1 MKEKLLFRRQFVIT
15 KRANKLESWKE
26 TKLFDDYKLYTHP
39 DLNIVEI
46 SMADKRAILLGF
58 FVDPDNIN
66 YTDYDILKDMLE
78 KSDNFTDF
86 QQKSISLTGRWI
98 LIYISDKEKKIF
110 NDPAISRHIYYSSG
124 PEMIL
129 GSNSNIINY
138 YIEHAENKNP
148 EFIEYI
154 SSKFYNINE
163 EEWYS
168 DATGFENIYKLL
180 PNHYYDMDN
189 KQNQRYWLEIPYI
202 DYNHAIDRAIELLVN
217 SFKAIDKRDY
227 YKILGLTSGFDSR
240 VIYAAASYAGIDTK
254 YFLSTMNILKAD
266 HPDLVIAKE
275 ILNDY
280 GKDLIILDKLAPL
293 TDEFAYYYKENIEDS
308 QILPKTLTAQH
319 FLYSPDFPE
328 NTLYITGNNSAV
340 FKDFYGKREASSG
353 KEISK
358 LTGIPIKYTI
368 FNESFDRWIEENK
381 DLVKKANIN
390 MMDLFYWE
398 HRLANFGVKYVA
410 NQDIAVD
417 EFSAFNNRE
426 MFLLLMKAKYD
437 NKIDHKV
444 IFKDIINKLDPKL
457 MTYSINPSSGKGKVA
472 DFVKRNVSKRT
483 WENIKLLLKK

>member
-15 KRANKLESWKE
+15 KRSNKINSWKI
-26 TKLFDDYKLYTHP
+26 TNLFDDYKLYTHP
-39 DLNIVEI
+39 DLNIVDI
-46 SMADKRAILLGF
+46 SMADKRAIVLGF

-66 YTDYDILKDMLE
+66 YSNYDILKDMLE
-78 KSDNFTDF
+78 KSYDFNDF
-86 QQKSISLTGRWI
+86 QQKSMSLTGRWI
-98 LIYISDKEKKIF
+98 LIYISDTEKKIF
-110 NDPAISRHIYYSSG
+110 NDPATSRHIYYSSG
-124 PEMIL
+124 DEMIL

-138 YIEHAENKNP
+138 YIDHEKNKNP
-148 EFIEYI
+148 EFLEYI
-154 SSKFYNINE
+154 SSKYYNINE
-163 EEWYS
+163 VEWYS
-168 DATGFENIYKLL
+168 DATGYENIYKLL
-180 PNHYYDMDN
+180 PNHYYDVDN
-189 KQNQRYWLEIPYI
+189 KQSQRYWLEIPYI
-202 DYNHAIDRAIELLVN
+202 DYNHAIDRATELLVN
-217 SFKAIDKRDY
+217 SFKAIDMRDY
-227 YKILGLTSGFDSR
+227 YKIFGLTSGFDSR

-280 GKDLIILDKLAPL
+280 NKELIVLDKLNPL
-293 TDEFAYYYKENIEDS
+293 KDEFAYYYKENIEDS
-308 QILPKTLTAQH
+308 QILPKALTAQH
-319 FLYSPDFPE
+319 LLYSPDFPE

-358 LTGIPIKYTI
+358 LTEIPKKYTI
-368 FNESFDRWIEENK
+368 FDDSFDRWIDENK
-381 DLVKKANIN
+381 DLVEKANIN

-426 MFLLLMKAKYD
+426 MFLLLMKSKHE

-457 MTYSINPSSGKGKVA
+457 MTYPINPTSGKGKVA

-483 WENIKLLLKK
+483 WENIKLVLKN

>member
-39 DLNIVEI
+39 DLNIVDI

-58 FVDPDNIN
+58 FVDPNHID
-66 YTDYDILKDMLE
+66 YDDYDILKDMLG
-78 KSDNFTDF
+78 KSDNFADL

-110 NDPAISRHIYYSSG
+110 NDPATSRHIYYSSG

-138 YIEHAENKNP
+138 YIDHGKNKDP
-148 EFIEYI
+148 EYLEYI

-163 EEWYS
+163 VEWYS
-168 DATGFENIYKLL
+168 NATGFENIYKLL
-180 PNHYYDMDN
+180 PNHYYDMDKN
-189 KQNQRYWLEIPYI
+189 TSQRYWIEIPYI
-202 DYNHAIDRAIELLVN
+202 DYNHAIDRATELLVN
-217 SFKAIDKRDY
+217 SFKAIDMRDY
-227 YKILGLTSGFDSR
+227 YKILGLTAGFDSR
-240 VIYAAASYAGIDTK
+240 VIYAASSYAGIDTK
-254 YFLSTMNILKAD
+254 YFLSTMNILKTD

-275 ILNDY
+275 ILNNY
-280 GKDLIILDKLAPL
+280 NKELVVLDKLEPL
-293 TDEFAYYYKENIEDS
+293 KDEFAYYYKENIEDT

-319 FLYSPDFPE
+319 LLYSPDFPE

-340 FKDFYGKREASSG
+340 FKDFYGQREASSG

-358 LTGIPIKYTI
+358 LTGIPKKYTI
-368 FNESFDRWIEENK
+368 FDESFDRWINENK
-381 DLVKKANIN
+381 ALVDEANIN

-417 EFSAFNNRE
+417 EFAAFNNRE
-426 MFLLLMKAKYD
+426 MFVLLMKAKYE

-444 IFKDIINKLDPKL
+444 IFKDIINKLDPQL
-457 MTYSINPSSGKGKVA
+457 MTYPINPTSGNGKVA
-472 DFVKRNVSKRT
+472 ELVKRKVSKRT
-483 WENIKLLLKK
+483 WENIKLVLKN

>member
-15 KRANKLESWKE
+15 KRSNKINSWKI
-26 TKLFDDYKLYTHP
+26 TNLFDDYKLYTHP
-39 DLNIVEI
+39 DLNIVDI
-46 SMADKRAILLGF
+46 SMADKRAIVLGF
-58 FVDPDNIN
+58 FVDPENIK
-66 YTDYDILKDMLE
+66 YSDYDILKDMLE
-78 KSDNFTDF
+78 KSNNFNDF

-98 LIYISDKEKKIF
+98 LIYISYTEKKIF
-110 NDPAISRHIYYSSG
+110 NDPATSRHIYYSSG

-138 YIEHAENKNP
+138 YIDHGKNKDP
-148 EFIEYI
+148 EFLEFI

-180 PNHYYDMDN
+180 PNHYYDMDK
-189 KQNQRYWLEIPYI
+189 KQSQRYWLEIPYI
-202 DYNHAIDRAIELLVN
+202 NYNHAIDRATELLVN
-217 SFKAIDKRDY
+217 SFKAIEKRDY
-227 YKILGLTSGFDSR
+227 YKIFGLTAGFDSR
-240 VIYAAASYAGIDTK
+240 VIYAASSYAGIDTK
-254 YFLSTMNILKAD
+254 YFLSTMNILKSD

-280 GKDLIILDKLAPL
+280 NKELIVLDKLEPL
-293 TDEFAYYYKENIEDS
+293 KDEFAYYYKENIEDS

-319 FLYSPDFPE
+319 LLYIPDFPE

-358 LTGIPIKYTI
+358 LTGIPKKYTI
-368 FNESFDRWIEENK
+368 FDESFDRWIEENK
-381 DLVKKANIN
+381 ALVDEANIN

-398 HRLANFGVKYVA
+398 HRLANFGVKYIA

-426 MFLLLMKAKYD
+426 IFLLLMKAKHE

-457 MTYSINPSSGKGKVA
+457 MTYPINPTSGKGKVA

-483 WENIKLLLKK
+483 WENIKLVLKN

>member
-15 KRANKLESWKE
+15 KRSNKINSWKI
-26 TKLFDDYKLYTHP
+26 TNLFDDYKLYTHP
-39 DLNIVEI
+39 DLNIVDI
-46 SMADKRAILLGF
+46 SIGGKRAIVLGF

-66 YTDYDILKDMLE
+66 YSDYDILKDMLE
-78 KSDNFTDF
+78 KSYDFSDF

-110 NDPAISRHIYYSSG
+110 NDPATSRHIYYSSG
-124 PEMIL
+124 DEMIL

-138 YIEHAENKNP
+138 YIDHGKNKDP
-148 EFIEYI
+148 EFLEYI
-154 SSKFYNINE
+154 SSKYYNINE
-163 EEWYS
+163 EERYS
-168 DATGFENIYKLL
+168 DATGYENIYKLL
-180 PNHYYDMDN
+180 PNHYYDMDK
-189 KQNQRYWLEIPYI
+189 KQSQRYWLETPYNN
-202 DYNHAIDRAIELLVN
+202 YNHAIDRATELLVN
-217 SFKAIDKRDY
+217 SFKAIDMRDY
-227 YKILGLTSGFDSR
+227 YKIFGLTAGFDSR
-240 VIYAAASYAGIDTK
+240 VIYAAASYAGIDTV

-275 ILNDY
+275 ILNDHN
-280 GKDLIILDKLAPL
+280 KELVVLDKLDPL
-293 TDEFAYYYKENIEDS
+293 KDEFAYYYKENIEDT

-319 FLYSPDFPE
+319 LLYSPDFPE

-340 FKDFYGKREASSG
+340 FKDFYGQREASSG

-358 LTGIPIKYTI
+358 LTGIPKRYTI
-368 FNESFDRWIEENK
+368 FNDSFDRWIDENK
-381 DLVKKANIN
+381 ALVEKANIN

-426 MFLLLMKAKYD
+426 IFLLLMKAKHE

-457 MTYSINPSSGKGKVA
+457 MTYPINPTSGKGKVA
-472 DFVKRNVSKRT
+472 ELVKRNVSKRT
-483 WENIKLLLKK
+483 WENIKLVLKK